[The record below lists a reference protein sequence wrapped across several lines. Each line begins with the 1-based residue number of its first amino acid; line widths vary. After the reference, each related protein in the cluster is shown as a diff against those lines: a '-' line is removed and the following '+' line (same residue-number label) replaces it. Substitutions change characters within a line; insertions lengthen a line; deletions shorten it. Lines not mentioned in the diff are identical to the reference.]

1 MTTVASSS
9 AAAEGI
15 TIRAGDQMRCSEPPV
30 APILHLQVAHHGIGT
45 MPSELPC
52 EKTEWR
58 DQVGT
63 VTEVYELAKFANV
76 YVWLRQFS
84 RKETSVHELESA

>member
-1 MTTVASSS
+1 
-9 AAAEGI
+9 
-15 TIRAGDQMRCSEPPV
+15 
-30 APILHLQVAHHGIGT
+30 

-76 YVWLRQFS
+76 YLWVKQFS
-84 RKETSVHELESA
+84 CKETSVHALESA